1 MSVSTSP
8 GGAKEMPAHL
18 RRKKR
23 TPSLAPS
30 AHLGLPN
37 PQRAAKSN
45 GFQVDNMAAGDG
57 PQVPRAAGRQ
67 PFTLP
72 AQRDRITEEE
82 IERAIRLRRAPDPM
96 AKLTAVDRMLEEH
109 EYAAVAW
116 WVATHYAREA
126 GRPARMRYDDTPRG
140 LIEANDKVEQRWR
153 MDLRAIEYVDERLH
167 LAGKA
172 VLDTICWQMFPDLR
186 EGTPPSKIDVGRMI
200 VKVQGKDRAE
210 GGYEG
215 YLRCLSQFI
224 SEARA
229 EFAIEERRRI
239 DRKSMAQVD
248 EKRRAA
254 ASLFR

>member
-1 MSVSTSP
+1 MSSVSTSP

-18 RRKKR
+18 RKKKR
-23 TPSLAPS
+23 TPSLASP
-30 AHLGLPN
+30 HLGLPT
-37 PQRAAKSN
+37 PERAAKSL
-45 GFQVDNMAAGDG
+45 GFQADNLAAGDG
-57 PQVPRAAGRQ
+57 PKVPRASERQ

-82 IERAIRLRRAPDPM
+82 IERAIRLKRAPDPM

-109 EYAAVAW
+109 EYAAIAW

-140 LIEANDKVEQRWR
+140 LIEADDKVEQRWR
-153 MDLRAIEYVDERLH
+153 LDLRAIDYVDERIH
-167 LAGKA
+167 LAGRS
-172 VLDTICWQMFPDLR
+172 VLDMIAWQIFPDLR

-239 DRKSMAQVD
+239 DRKAISRVA

-254 ASLFR
+254 EALFR

>member
-1 MSVSTSP
+1 MSVATQEARELRP
-8 GGAKEMPAHL
+8 HL
-18 RRKKR
+18 RKKKR

-45 GFQVDNMAAGDG
+45 GFQADNLAAGDG
-57 PQVPRAAGRQ
+57 PKVPRAAERQ

-109 EYAAVAW
+109 EYAALAW
-116 WVATHYAREA
+116 WIATHYAREA

-140 LIEANDKVEQRWR
+140 LIEASDKVEQRWR
-153 MDLRAIEYVDERLH
+153 LDLRAIEYVDERLH
-167 LAGKA
+167 LAGKV
-172 VLDTICWQMFPDLR
+172 VLDTIAWQMFPDLR

-229 EFAIEERRRI
+229 EFAIEERRRL
-239 DRKSMAQVD
+239 DRKAMSQVA
-248 EKRRAA
+248 EKRRMAE
-254 ASLFR
+254 SLFR